1 MQVEDFKYGEEIN
14 VLLEKGVQMP
24 SLYNITNKQAYRYV
38 FSSENINNHKPVY
51 KQNPKRVITDTNKGS
66 LSTSGYAL
74 SCFEDEQKAIKK
86 YNLLKATCKN
96 IKLSIGDALSYG
108 VLDENDGLVTVSND
122 ESHYDLYEFNDCDL
136 YKKLIIKQS
145 LV

>member
-1 MQVEDFKYGEEIN
+1 MQVEDLKYGEEIN
-14 VLLEKGVQMP
+14 VLLENGVQLP
-24 SLYNITNKQAYRYV
+24 SLYDITSKHAYRYV
-38 FSSENINNHKPVY
+38 FSSENTNNHKPVY
-51 KQNPKRVITDTNKGS
+51 MQKPRRVISDTKKGC

-74 SCFEDEQKAIKK
+74 SCFEDEHKAIKK
-86 YNLLKATCKN
+86 YDLLKATCKN

-122 ESHYDLYEFNDCDL
+122 EYHYDLYEFHNCDL
-136 YKKLIIKQS
+136 STKLIVKQS

>member
-1 MQVEDFKYGEEIN
+1 
-14 VLLEKGVQMP
+14 VLLENGVQLP
-24 SLYNITNKQAYRYV
+24 SLYDITSKHAYRYV
-38 FSSENINNHKPVY
+38 FSSENTNNHKPVY
-51 KQNPKRVITDTNKGS
+51 KQKPRRVITDTNKGC

-86 YNLLKATCKN
+86 YDLLKAICKN

-108 VLDENDGLVTVSND
+108 VLDENDGWVTVSND
-122 ESHYDLYEFNDCDL
+122 ESHYDLYEFHNCDL
-136 YKKLIIKQS
+136 STKLIVKQS